1 MPHTNETTNYH
12 LSQFIGTDIP
22 NPLTDYNGDMEAIDT
37 AIKAVADSAVSE
49 GARVTALE
57 TQNGDAVLTTT
68 AQTLSG
74 AINELDSDLGG
85 VDARLVTAE
94 GKIASDEATLGT
106 AVDNISILAGKVS
119 GLETKVGSAVLTT
132 TASDCSGAIN
142 ELDGEVGNLASL
154 ETTVKTDVVSAI
166 NELDGEV
173 GNLASLETTVKTDV
187 VSAINEVNTAVENNG
202 KWELVLGNASTTGTN
217 VPTSNPLNKYKELV
231 LFFTNASNIISATT
245 ITTYDLFK
253 LGGVEVDIYINDRN
267 YVTVRY
273 VDDTHVDITANI
285 SQTGLVCVMRG
296 II

>member
-166 NELDGEV
+166 NE
-173 GNLASLETTVKTDV
+173 
-187 VSAINEVNTAVENNG
+187 VNTAVENNG